1 MQKLLVITPH
11 LSTGG
16 LPQFLYKKLTV
27 LKNKFEIHVVE
38 WDDITGGVLVVQ
50 RNLIKGL
57 VGSNF
62 YTLGEKKSQILEL
75 IKQVKPDIIH
85 FEEFPET
92 FIETKLAQRIFAD
105 KGYYITETTHGT
117 GFRKEDKLFKADKTM
132 FVSDINYNRYDSVTN
147 RSEVIKHPVIKNRES
162 ILLELGLDPDYFHVL
177 NVGLFTPGKN
187 QAEIMEYAKRLK
199 GEKVQFHFVGNQ
211 AGNFEGYW
219 KPLMDNL
226 PDNCKIWG
234 ERNDVYRFY
243 SAMDLFLFTSK
254 LENRPLSVLEAL
266 AYNMPVLM
274 YNLDN
279 YGTDFTNT
287 EGIRFL
293 TTFEE
298 NLKMIYS
305 QADEKIEEP
314 FYTPFVE
321 IQDTPSDIPAG
332 IPCVPC
338 KSKVTAMHILTDIDT
353 PREIRSIQSLTKL
366 KDRKINYIPVI
377 SKRYTELPPA
387 ETCQYPERISMEPG
401 GKLTPGHYGCYLGH
415 RKAFEMGLET
425 NSDFLLIFEC
435 DAVIDVPMAEFMKKL
450 NYACTILQETDLF
463 WFSFGFHNNTNI
475 IEKNENYWIV
485 DGFFGAHAYLIP
497 KKSFAE
503 FKEMYEKSKWN
514 VADLLFVEK
523 LSHKKAGIFEKPITL
538 QAAGYSILDKI
549 ETNDR
554 H

>member
-1 MQKLLVITPH
+1 MQRLLVITPH

-27 LKNKFEIHVVE
+27 LKDRFEIHLVE

-50 RNLIKGL
+50 RDLIKKL
-57 VGSNF
+57 VGQNF
-62 YTLGEKKSQILEL
+62 YTLGANKNQILE
-75 IKQVKPDIIH
+75 IIQQVKPDVIH

-92 FIETKLAQRIFAD
+92 FIDTKLAQHIFAD

-117 GFRKEDKLFKADKTM
+117 GFKKEDKLFKADKTM
-132 FVSDINYNRYDSVTN
+132 FVSDINYNQYDSVTN

-162 ILLELGLDPDYFHVL
+162 ILLGLGLDPDYFHVL

-187 QAEIMEYAKRLK
+187 QAEIIGYARRLK
-199 GEKVQFHFVGNQ
+199 DKKIQFHFVGNQ
-211 AGNFEGYW
+211 AGNFESYW
-219 KPLMDNL
+219 KPIMDSL
-226 PDNCKIWG
+226 PDNCRVWG

-279 YGTDFTNT
+279 YGTEFSNI

-293 TTFEE
+293 TSFEE
-298 NLKMIYS
+298 NLKMIY
-305 QADEKIEEP
+305 QQTEEEFEEP
-314 FYTPFVE
+314 YTPFVE
-321 IQDTPSDIPAG
+321 IQDTPSDIPLG

-366 KDRKINYIPVI
+366 KDRKINYIPVV

-450 NYACTILQETDLF
+450 NYACTVLQETDLF

-485 DGFFGAHAYLIP
+485 DGFFGAHAYLIH

-523 LSHKKAGIFEKPITL
+523 LSHKKAGIFEKPLTL